1 MTAAAETAPEETR
14 SAAEVLAIDH
24 LLKRFPGTIA
34 VDDVSFAIER
44 GAIHALV
51 GENGAGKS
59 TIIKVLSGVYQPD
72 GGQVLVRGEPTRI
85 RSPHHAQE
93 LGVTTIHQEQTL
105 IDSLTAIENVF
116 LGREHLRGPLRLRRV
131 LNIVDTGRMRQEVL
145 SLFEDF
151 EFDTRQLGRSVRNL
165 SGLDKQIVEIV
176 KALAF
181 RSEVIIMD
189 EPTAGLTEHERVALF
204 RHMRRLQD
212 RETAILWVTHRLE
225 ELEGMADRVHVL
237 RDARLVGTLTKE
249 EVTPARVVRMMIGR
263 DVESMESL
271 VAEQKGTAAETA
283 DHDEVLRVE
292 GLSRGRDFTDVSFMV
307 RRGEIF
313 GIGGLAGAGRTALAR
328 AVIGADR
335 LDSGDVRIQNK
346 RVSIRNTARALT
358 AGIAYVPKE
367 RKTQGILPEFSVTRN
382 ITMSAL
388 ERFRRA
394 GLLNSRMESDEADRY
409 IGDLQI
415 RARSN
420 RQPISSL
427 SGGNQQKAI
436 IARALSAGPA
446 VIIFDEPTQGVDI
459 GAKMEIFKLINDYVA
474 GGGSAV
480 IISSEMVELLGLCS
494 RVLVMRKGQ
503 VVGELPGY
511 QTAGGETD
519 VHSLEER
526 FMALAVG
533 ARPA

>member
-1 MTAAAETAPEETR
+1 MAAAAETAPEGTR

-24 LLKRFPGTIA
+24 LVKRFPGTIA
-34 VDDVSFAIER
+34 VDDVSFAVER

-72 GGQVLVRGEPTRI
+72 GGQILVRGEPTRI

-116 LGREHLRGPLRLRRV
+116 LGREHLRGPLRRV
-131 LNIVDTGRMRQEVL
+131 LNIVDAGRMRREVL
-145 SLFEDF
+145 TLFEDF
-151 EFDTRQLGRSVRNL
+151 EFDTRQLGRFVRDL

-204 RHMRRLQD
+204 RYMRRLQD
-212 RETAILWVTHRLE
+212 RATAILWVTHRLE

-263 DVESMESL
+263 DVDSMESF
-271 VAEQKGTAAETA
+271 VAEQRGATVEAS
-283 DHDEVLRVE
+283 DDDEVLRVE
-292 GLSRGRDFTDVSFMV
+292 GLSRGREFADVSFVV
-307 RRGEIF
+307 RRGEIL

-328 AVIGADR
+328 AIIGADR
-335 LDSGDVRIQNK
+335 LDSGEILVRSK
-346 RVSIRNTARALT
+346 RVGIRNTARALT

-367 RKTQGILPEFSVTRN
+367 RKTQGILPEFSVTKN

-394 GLLNSRMESDEADRY
+394 GLLNSRKEADEADRY
-409 IGDLQI
+409 IADLQI

-420 RQPISSL
+420 RQPIASL

-446 VIIFDEPTQGVDI
+446 VILFDEPTQGVDI
-459 GAKMEIFKLINDYVA
+459 GAKMEIFKLINDYVVQ
-474 GGGSAV
+474 GGSAV
-480 IISSEMVELLGLCS
+480 IISSEMVELLGLSS

-503 VVGELPGY
+503 IVGELPGY
-511 QTAGGETD
+511 QKARGEMG

-533 ARPA
+533 ARPV

>member
-1 MTAAAETAPEETR
+1 MTAATGTAPDVSR

-24 LLKRFPGTIA
+24 LVKRFPGTIA
-34 VDDVSFAIER
+34 VDDVSFAIQR

-72 GGQVLVRGEPTRI
+72 DGRVLVRGETKRI

-116 LGREHLRGPLRLRRV
+116 LGREHLRGPLRRV
-131 LNIVDTGRMRQEVL
+131 LNIVDSGRMRREIL
-145 SLFEDF
+145 SLCEDF
-151 EFDTRQLGRSVRNL
+151 EFDIASLNRFVRDL

-204 RHMRRLQD
+204 RHMRRLQE

-263 DVESMESL
+263 DVESIESL
-271 VAEQKGTAAETA
+271 VAEQKGMAAQA
-283 DHDEVLRVE
+283 SDDDEVLRVE
-292 GLSRGRDFTDVSFMV
+292 GLSGGRDFSDVSFMV
-307 RRGEIF
+307 RRGEIL

-328 AVIGADR
+328 AIIGADR
-335 LDSGDVRIQNK
+335 KDSGEIRIQSK
-346 RVSIRNTARALT
+346 RVGIRNTARALK

-367 RKTQGILPEFSVTRN
+367 RKTQGILPDFSVTRN

-388 ERFRRA
+388 ERFRRV
-394 GLLNSRMESDEADRY
+394 GLLDPEKGGRRGRSIHRGPADPGAQQPPAGR
-409 IGDLQI
+409 LPE
-415 RARSN
+415 R
-420 RQPISSL
+420 RQPAEGDHRAGAL
-427 SGGNQQKAI
+427 GRTSGDHLR
-436 IARALSAGPA
+436 RADAG
-446 VIIFDEPTQGVDI
+446 
-459 GAKMEIFKLINDYVA
+459 
-474 GGGSAV
+474 
-480 IISSEMVELLGLCS
+480 
-494 RVLVMRKGQ
+494 R
-503 VVGELPGY
+503 
-511 QTAGGETD
+511 
-519 VHSLEER
+519 
-526 FMALAVG
+526 
-533 ARPA
+533 

>member
-1 MTAAAETAPEETR
+1 MTAATGTAPEAPR
-14 SAAEVLAIDH
+14 SASEVLAVDH
-24 LLKRFPGTIA
+24 LVKRFPGTVA
-34 VDDVSFAIER
+34 VDDVSFEIER
-44 GAIHALV
+44 SAIHALV

-105 IDSLTAIENVF
+105 IDSLTAVENVF
-116 LGREHLRGPLRLRRV
+116 LGREHLRGPLKRL
-131 LNIVDTGRMRQEVL
+131 LNVVDSGRMRREVL

-151 EFDTRQLGRSVRNL
+151 EFDVTLLNRPVSDL

-204 RHMRRLQD
+204 RHMRRLQE

-237 RDARLVGTLTKE
+237 RDARLVGTLTKD

-263 DVESMESL
+263 DIDSIESL
-271 VAEQKGTAAETA
+271 VAEQKGMAVEAS
-283 DHDEVLRVE
+283 DDDEVLRVE
-292 GLSRGRDFTDVSFMV
+292 GLSSGRDFNDVSFAC
-307 RRGEIF
+307 RRGEIL

-328 AVIGADR
+328 AIIGADR
-335 LDSGDVRIQNK
+335 LDSGEINVQHKRIG
-346 RVSIRNTARALT
+346 IRNTARALK

-382 ITMSAL
+382 ITVSAL

-394 GLLNSRMESDEADRY
+394 GLLNPKMEADEADRFVT
-409 IGDLQI
+409 DLQI
-415 RARSN
+415 RARSI
-420 RQPISSL
+420 RQPIASL

-436 IARALSAGPA
+436 IARALSADPT

-459 GAKMEIFKLINDYVA
+459 GAKMEIFRLINDYVA

-480 IISSEMVELLGLCS
+480 IISSEMVELLGLSS
-494 RVLVMRKGQ
+494 RVLVMRKGRI
-503 VVGELPGY
+503 VGELPGY
-511 QTAGGETD
+511 QAAGAD
-519 VHSLEER
+519 VDVNSLEER

-533 ARPA
+533 AGLA

>member
-1 MTAAAETAPEETR
+1 VTAAAETAPEIAR

-24 LLKRFPGTIA
+24 LVKRFPGTVA

-72 GGQVLVRGEPTRI
+72 GGQVLVRGEPKRI

-116 LGREHLRGPLRLRRV
+116 LGREHLKGPLPRV

-151 EFDTRQLGRSVRNL
+151 EFDIRQLGRAVRDL
-165 SGLDKQIVEIV
+165 SGLEKQIVEIV

-189 EPTAGLTEHERVALF
+189 EPTAGLTEHERIALF
-204 RHMRRLQD
+204 RHMRRLQERD
-212 RETAILWVTHRLE
+212 TAVLWVTHRLE

-263 DVESMESL
+263 DVDSIESL

-292 GLSRGRDFTDVSFMV
+292 GLSRGRDFTDVSLMV
-307 RRGEIF
+307 RRGEIL

-328 AVIGADR
+328 AIIGADR
-335 LDSGDVRIQNK
+335 LDSGEIHIQNK
-346 RVSIRNTARALT
+346 RVGIRNTARALT

-394 GLLNSRMESDEADRY
+394 GLLNSRMEADEADRY
-409 IGDLQI
+409 IADLQI

-420 RQPISSL
+420 RQPMDSL

-480 IISSEMVELLGLCS
+480 IISSEMVELLGLSS

-503 VVGELPGY
+503 IVGELPGY
-511 QTAGGETD
+511 QKAGGEAD

-533 ARPA
+533 AGTA